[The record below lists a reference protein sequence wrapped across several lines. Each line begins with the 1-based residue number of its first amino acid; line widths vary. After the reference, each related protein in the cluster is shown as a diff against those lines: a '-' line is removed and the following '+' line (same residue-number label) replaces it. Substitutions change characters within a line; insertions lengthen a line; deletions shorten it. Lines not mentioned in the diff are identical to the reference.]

1 MENNANNPKK
11 GTEQKGT
18 VEKVAE
24 GRRASFGDEPLTPP
38 KKMQAEESRMK
49 NKDRKPEERR
59 ESDQQQAHLGSAVL
73 TPQKKMEKAK
83 QEAQSKPGTS
93 GKGQD

>member
-1 MENNANNPKK
+1 MENNSNNSKK
-11 GTEQKGT
+11 GTEQKSI

-49 NKDRKPEERR
+49 NRDGKSEERG
-59 ESDQQQAHLGSAVL
+59 ESDQQQASLGSAVL
-73 TPQKKMEKAK
+73 TPQKKMEKARA
-83 QEAQSKPGTS
+83 EAQANQNTS
-93 GKGQD
+93 GKTEG